1 MSQSQNNWAGMADML
16 GGAVKRSPEALLLLA
31 AGCALLMRSRP
42 ASGSS
47 NWQGAGNG
55 AIGGN
60 GTTRAGGSVRQYVS
74 DVADRASDYTSDVA
88 DKARQYTSDVADK
101 TRETLGSYASAASS
115 YAGEAR
121 RTIGDQSQQAFAQ
134 TQSAVQ
140 GTLDRMLKDQPLVV
154 AFAGLAVG
162 AALAASFP
170 TTQAEKDTLGQVGE
184 RVSDAAVKV
193 GERLKDA
200 ASDAT
205 DTLKQSA
212 ERRGMTTDGLKEL
225 ASEVA
230 GTFKG
235 RMTESTGSDAG
246 GEGSRAGAPQPNK
259 LPGQANKL
267 PGA

>member
-1 MSQSQNNWAGMADML
+1 MTQSQNNWAGLADMV

-42 ASGSS
+42 ANGSS
-47 NWQGAGNG
+47 NWSQDTGSVGSAQ
-55 AIGGN
+55 
-60 GTTRAGGSVRQYVS
+60 AGGSARPYTA
-74 DVADRASDYTSDVA
+74 DVADRARAYTSDVA
-88 DKARQYTSDVADK
+88 DKARAYGSDVADK
-101 TRETLGSYASAASS
+101 ARETVSSYASAASN
-115 YAGEAR
+115 YADQAR
-121 RTIGDQSQQAFAQ
+121 RTIGDQSQQAFQQ

-140 GTLDRMLKDQPLVV
+140 GTFDRVLKDQPLVV

-170 TTQAEKDTLGQVGE
+170 TTQAEKDTLGPVGE
-184 RVSDAAVKV
+184 RVSDAAVQV

-200 ASDAT
+200 ASEAT

-212 ERRGMTTDGLKEL
+212 ERRGMTADGLKEL

-230 GTFKG
+230 GAFSG
-235 RMTESTGSDAG
+235 RMS
-246 GEGSRAGAPQPNK
+246 EGSGSEGGGARAGATQTNK
-259 LPGQANKL
+259 M

>member
-47 NWQGAGNG
+47 NWQRPGNG
-55 AIGGN
+55 AISGSGLA
-60 GTTRAGGSVRQYVS
+60 RAGGSVSQYAS
-74 DVADRASDYTSDVA
+74 DVADKARDYTSDVA
-88 DKARQYTSDVADK
+88 DRARQYTSDAADK
-101 TRETLGSYASAASS
+101 ARETAGSYASAASN
-115 YAGEAR
+115 YADQAR
-121 RTIGDQSQQAFAQ
+121 RTIGDQSQQALQQ

-140 GTLDRMLKDQPLVV
+140 GTIDRVLKDQPLVV

-170 TTQAEKDTLGQVGE
+170 TTDAEKETLGPIGE

-200 ASDAT
+200 ASEAT
-205 DTLKQSA
+205 DTVKQSA
-212 ERRGMTTDGLKEL
+212 ERRGLTADGLKEM
-225 ASEVA
+225 ASEAA
-230 GTFKG
+230 GAFSG
-235 RMTESTGSDAG
+235 RMSEGAGSDR
-246 GEGSRAGAPQPNK
+246 GEGSRGATQTTK
-259 LPGQANKL
+259 M